1 MFWKKHEGDE
11 IECVERKGCNYEF
24 LVENFKRFDRFVDLG
39 YNLVRVINRGERWV
53 VSFERYFPIFT
64 ASLTSA

>member
-1 MFWKKHEGDE
+1 MFWKKHEGDK

-39 YNLVRVINRGERWV
+39 YNLVRVK
-53 VSFERYFPIFT
+53 
-64 ASLTSA
+64 